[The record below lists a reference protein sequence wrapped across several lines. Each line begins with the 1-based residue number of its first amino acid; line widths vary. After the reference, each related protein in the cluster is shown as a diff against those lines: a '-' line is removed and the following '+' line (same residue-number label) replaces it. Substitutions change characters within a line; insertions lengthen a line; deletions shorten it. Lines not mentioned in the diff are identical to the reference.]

1 MSYIAQEVADMQS
14 DIDTLT
20 TQVRSLEHTNSL
32 LTFERDQARAE
43 LAEVR
48 AQRDEQLVL
57 ATQLR
62 SIVEN
67 ASMHLVQA
75 VTKIQDS
82 DRRRRIERQAKTE
95 AALDAETGGQTPLFL
110 RKPVAPPLGDRENMP
125 DQRDVR
131 DTRLPP
137 NTMEPE
143 HVESEDLAR
152 LESAIRG

>member
-1 MSYIAQEVADMQS
+1 MSYLAQEVSDMQNE
-14 DIDTLT
+14 IDSLT
-20 TQVRSLEHTNSL
+20 TQVRSLETSNSL

-43 LAEVR
+43 LAECR

-82 DRRRRIERQAKTE
+82 DRRRKIERNEKRVAS
-95 AALDAETGGQTPLFL
+95 LDAETGGQTPLFL
-110 RKPVAPPLGDRENMP
+110 RKPVTPPLGDRENMP
-125 DQRDVR
+125 DQRSVH

-137 NTMEPE
+137 NEMEPE
-143 HVESEDLAR
+143 YVDNADLAA
-152 LESAIRG
+152 LEGAIRG